1 MQVIYTIGPSDDAT
15 SRVRRAAMSKVPFG
29 AHSVNSRSA
38 SNNGTNMKALM
49 LNKAQLGKSETL
61 TIIASAVSSILFA
74 IIILAIFIIVIG
86 KRRRRRREDV
96 KVEKYNNSLDDDDL
110 QSQNNK
116 DSEVEMNLRKTV
128 RVSALNINKP
138 DNLNRPE
145 VKVKQVNLK
154 VKDHSSKPGGGT
166 EV

>member
-29 AHSVNSRSA
+29 AHSVNSRTA

-49 LNKAQLGKSETL
+49 LNKAQLGESETL
-61 TIIASAVSSILFA
+61 TIVASAISSILFA
-74 IIILAIFIIVIG
+74 IIILAIFIIIIG

-96 KVEKYNNSLDDDDL
+96 KVEKYNNSLDGDL

-154 VKDHSSKPGGGT
+154 VKDHTDKPGGGT

>member
-29 AHSVNSRSA
+29 AHSVNSRTA

-49 LNKAQLGKSETL
+49 LNKAQLGESETL
-61 TIIASAVSSILFA
+61 TIVASAISSILFA

-96 KVEKYNNSLDDDDL
+96 KVEKYNNSLDGDL

-154 VKDHSSKPGGGT
+154 VKDHTDKPGGGT